1 MDEIIEC
8 SSKYFITTVYD
19 NGSMALMKI
28 NALRKADFAAISLD
42 SLDEKKNDY
51 LRGVKGAWKKSIEAI
66 MKLHEDGIR
75 VGVAATISQ
84 LNINEIINFTKYF
97 TGFGIPVRYGLYQYD
112 PSGSKLFKIGKRLMN
127 LK

>member
-51 LRGVKGAWKKSIEAI
+51 LRDVKGAWKKSIEAI

-84 LNINEIINFTKYF
+84 LILTK
-97 TGFGIPVRYGLYQYD
+97 
-112 PSGSKLFKIGKRLMN
+112 
-127 LK
+127 